1 MIQQKQEFSAYIN
14 PYLYVNDSLLEL
26 LGNRKT
32 IIFVEGEKGGKDHAI
47 YQSIYRNY
55 NIVPRGGC
63 QSVIELVRLLRL
75 NSCFYHIDVYGIID
89 RDYRTDEEINTLS
102 SEYIFCIDV
111 AEIENILLNED
122 ILRLIAKKQHLDP
135 DNIVQSVTDK
145 ARKLLN
151 EQIEVQA
158 SRRTCRKIENNLY
171 KINTKSKGLEAIKQS
186 VADAISNLGIETI
199 YQENLELYTR
209 LASAGTLSEI
219 LKYYNNKGLV
229 KNICSIFE
237 LGNNGYEGLVLRMLN
252 SNEREQIISG
262 LQRYVP
268 SIPDSTKGYSY
279 TIGSKRLSS

>member
-186 VADAISNLGIETI
+186 VADATSDLGIETI
-199 YQENLELYTR
+199 YQENL
-209 LASAGTLSEI
+209 
-219 LKYYNNKGLV
+219 
-229 KNICSIFE
+229 
-237 LGNNGYEGLVLRMLN
+237 
-252 SNEREQIISG
+252 
-262 LQRYVP
+262 VP
-268 SIPDSTKGYSY
+268 QP
-279 TIGSKRLSS
+279 